1 LGPPERMMPLGFQSR
16 IHCTVRVGGWI
27 SQYTCAS
34 RTRRA
39 MSWVYWEPKSMM
51 RIPS

>member
-1 LGPPERMMPLGFQSR
+1 MIPLGFQSR
-16 IHCTVRVGGWI
+16 IQLTVREGGWI

-39 MSWVYWEPKSMM
+39 MSWVYCDPKSMIRM
-51 RIPS
+51 PS